1 MSIEALI
8 PHEVATSVT
17 ERLDEVPKLGEVF
30 FGVVIRAGVDF
41 TAVLPMMGNGRT
53 IGVIHHRQLV
63 VRPLVTGRQQ
73 QQQLIR
79 VGELQLEAE
88 GSISYI
94 LVPHL

>member
-1 MSIEALI
+1 
-8 PHEVATSVT
+8 
-17 ERLDEVPKLGEVF
+17 
-30 FGVVIRAGVDF
+30 
-41 TAVLPMMGNGRT
+41 MMGNGRT